1 MSGPVSCQFVL
12 VCIVVVMVSCG
23 DVAAGTHHHPPLHA
37 RRGAYM
43 QAMMSRQ
50 IIQIHKF
57 KHTRGMNIHVLCY
70 VNICV

>member
-12 VCIVVVMVSCG
+12 VCIVVLMVSRG

-37 RRGAYM
+37 WRGADM
-43 QAMMSRQ
+43 QALMSRQ

-57 KHTRGMNIHVLCY
+57 KPTRGM
-70 VNICV
+70 